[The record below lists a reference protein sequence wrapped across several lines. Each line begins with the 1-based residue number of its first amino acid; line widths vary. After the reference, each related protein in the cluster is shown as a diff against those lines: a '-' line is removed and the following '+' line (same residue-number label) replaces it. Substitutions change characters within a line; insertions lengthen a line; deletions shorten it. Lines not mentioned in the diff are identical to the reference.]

1 MNNFVHRVLGH
12 YYMNEAD
19 GDGSDLGGSS
29 DDAGDQDDDDQ
40 GEGGDAGDDDDQ
52 GEGDEDDDDSV
63 VVTIGDEKPP
73 VEDEEEKAAPKWV
86 KDLRKQTKEQAK
98 RIRELEQEREAT
110 KVVASPK
117 VPELGPKPT
126 LEDSDWDADDF
137 EQKLTAWHDRKRQVE
152 QEKQKLVEQEEAQKQ
167 EWQGRLTTYAKAKE
181 GLKVR
186 DFDDAEGTV
195 LSTLSVTQQGII
207 VQGADNSALVVYAL
221 GKNPAKAKELAGITD
236 AVKFAFAIAK
246 LETQLKVQAKSKSAP
261 APEGKIRGGGA
272 AISGS
277 VDYNL
282 ERLRAEAEKTGDY
295 SKVTQYRK
303 QQREKQKA

>member
-1 MNNFVHRVLGH
+1 MSEQLH
-12 YYMNEAD
+12 
-19 GDGSDLGGSS
+19 
-29 DDAGDQDDDDQ
+29 DDQ
-40 GEGGDAGDDDDQ
+40 VEELEQESELQDEEVTGSQEEESSEEED
-52 GEGDEDDDDSV
+52 DEDGV
-63 VVTIGDEKPP
+63 IVTIGDEKPP
-73 VEDEEEKAAPKWV
+73 VEDEEEKTAPKWV

-98 RIRELEQEREAT
+98 RIRELEQEVTAKSAPAAKT
-110 KVVASPK
+110 PD
-117 VPELGPKPT
+117 LGPKP
-126 LEDSDWDADDF
+126 LLSDEGIEYD
-137 EQKLTAWHDRKRQVE
+137 EEIYQERLTAWLESKRKVDQAKADE
-152 QEKQKLVEQEEAQKQ
+152 QKQIEAQQQ

-186 DFDDAEGTV
+186 DFDDAESNV

-221 GKNPAKAKELAGITD
+221 GKNPAKAKELAGIND

-272 AISGS
+272 SISGS
-277 VDYNL
+277 VDSNL

-295 SKVTQYRK
+295 SKVSQYRK

>member
-1 MNNFVHRVLGH
+1 MNLFVHGKLGH
-12 YYMNEAD
+12 FYMSEND
-19 GDGSDLGGSS
+19 
-29 DDAGDQDDDDQ
+29 
-40 GEGGDAGDDDDQ
+40 GEGNDLPGASTETEEEEESSEEEEESSEEED
-52 GEGDEDDDDSV
+52 DEDGV
-63 VVTIGDEKPP
+63 IVTIGDEKPP
-73 VEDEEEKAAPKWV
+73 VEDEEEKTAPKWV

-98 RIRELEQEREAT
+98 RIRELEQERESA
-110 KVVASPK
+110 KAVSSPK
-117 VPELGPKPT
+117 VPEIGPKP
-126 LEDSDWDADDF
+126 LLSDNGIEYD
-137 EQKLTAWHDRKRQVE
+137 EEIYQERLTAWLESKRQVDQARDE
-152 QEKQKLVEQEEAQKQ
+152 EKKQQEAQQQ

-186 DFDDAEGTV
+186 DFDDAESTV

-277 VDYNL
+277 VDSNL

>member
-1 MNNFVHRVLGH
+1 M
-12 YYMNEAD
+12 
-19 GDGSDLGGSS
+19 SDQLHDDQVEELEQESELKQEDVA
-29 DDAGDQDDDDQ
+29 DDAEEESAEDD
-40 GEGGDAGDDDDQ
+40 E
-52 GEGDEDDDDSV
+52 DDDSV

-73 VEDEEEKAAPKWV
+73 IEDEEEKTAPKWV

-98 RIRELEQEREAT
+98 RIRELEQERESAKAVST
-110 KVVASPK
+110 PK

-126 LEDSDWDADDF
+126 LDDCDYDAEEF
-137 EQKLTAWHDRKRQVE
+137 ETRLTAWHDRKRQAD
-152 QEKQKLVEQEEAQKQ
+152 QAQADEKKQQEAQQQ

-186 DFDDAEGTV
+186 DFEDAESTV

-277 VDYNL
+277 VDSNL
-282 ERLRAEAEKTGDY
+282 ERLRAEAEKSGDY
-295 SKVTQYRK
+295 SKVSQYRK
-303 QQREKQKA
+303 QQKDKQKA

>member
-1 MNNFVHRVLGH
+1 MNLFVHGKLGH
-12 YYMNEAD
+12 FYMSETD
-19 GDGSDLGGSS
+19 
-29 DDAGDQDDDDQ
+29 
-40 GEGGDAGDDDDQ
+40 
-52 GEGDEDDDDSV
+52 GEGDDLPGASTEAEEEEESFEQEEESSEEEDDDDGV
-63 VVTIGDEKPP
+63 IVTIGDEKPP
-73 VEDEEEKAAPKWV
+73 VDDEEEKAAPKWV

-98 RIRELEQEREAT
+98 RIRELEQEREAAKAT
-110 KVVASPK
+110 STPK

-126 LEDSDWDADDF
+126 LDDCDYDAEEF
-137 EQKLTAWHDRKRQVE
+137 ETRLTAWHDRKRQVE
-152 QEKQKLVEQEEAQKQ
+152 QAKADEQKQVEAQQQ

-186 DFDDAEGTV
+186 DFDDAESTV

-277 VDYNL
+277 VDSNL

-303 QQREKQKA
+303 QQKEKQKA

>member
-1 MNNFVHRVLGH
+1 M
-12 YYMNEAD
+12 
-19 GDGSDLGGSS
+19 SDQLN
-29 DDAGDQDDDDQ
+29 DDQ
-40 GEGGDAGDDDDQ
+40 VEELEQ
-52 GEGDEDDDDSV
+52 EEELREEETTESEEEKSPEDEEEDDSV
-63 VVTIGDEKPP
+63 IVTIGDEKPP
-73 VEDEEEKAAPKWV
+73 VEDEEEKTAPKWV

-98 RIRELEQEREAT
+98 RIRELEQEAAAKAAPAART
-110 KVVASPK
+110 
-117 VPELGPKPT
+117 PELGPKPT
-126 LEDSDWDADDF
+126 LEDSDWDAEDF
-137 EQKLTAWHDRKRQVE
+137 EVKLTEWHDRKRKVE
-152 QEKQKLVEQEEAQKQ
+152 QAKADEQKQIEAQQQ

-186 DFDDAEGTV
+186 DFDDAESTV

-261 APEGKIRGGGA
+261 PPEGKVRGGNA
-272 AISGS
+272 PVSGS
-277 VDYNL
+277 VDSNL

-295 SKVTQYRK
+295 SKVSAYRR
-303 QQREKQKA
+303 QQKEKQKA

>member
-1 MNNFVHRVLGH
+1 MSEQLH
-12 YYMNEAD
+12 
-19 GDGSDLGGSS
+19 
-29 DDAGDQDDDDQ
+29 DDQ
-40 GEGGDAGDDDDQ
+40 VEELEQ
-52 GEGDEDDDDSV
+52 ESELQDEDVTDSQEEESSEEEDDEDGV
-63 VVTIGDEKPP
+63 IVTIGDEKPL
-73 VEDEEEKAAPKWV
+73 VEDEEEKTAPKWV

-98 RIRELEQEREAT
+98 RIRELEQEREAS
-110 KVVASPK
+110 KSSAAPK
-117 VPELGPKPT
+117 VPDLGPKPT
-126 LEDSDWDADDF
+126 LDDCDYDAEEF
-137 EQKLTAWHDRKRQVE
+137 ETRLTAWHERKRQVE
-152 QEKQKLVEQEEAQKQ
+152 QAKADEQKQIEAQQQ

-186 DFDDAEGTV
+186 DFEDAENTV

-277 VDYNL
+277 VDSNL

>member
-1 MNNFVHRVLGH
+1 M
-12 YYMNEAD
+12 
-19 GDGSDLGGSS
+19 SDQLH
-29 DDAGDQDDDDQ
+29 DDQ
-40 GEGGDAGDDDDQ
+40 VEDLKQEDELQEEESLEQEEESSEEED
-52 GEGDEDDDDSV
+52 DEDGV
-63 VVTIGDEKPP
+63 IVTIGDEKHP
-73 VEDEEEKAAPKWV
+73 VEDEEEKTAPKWV

-98 RIRELEQEREAT
+98 RIRELEQEREAS
-110 KVVASPK
+110 KAVSAPK
-117 VPELGPKPT
+117 VPDLGPKPT
-126 LEDSDWDADDF
+126 LDDCDYDAEVF
-137 EQKLTAWHDRKRQVE
+137 ETKLTEWHDRKRQVE
-152 QEKQKLVEQEEAQKQ
+152 QAKADEQKQVEAQQQ

-186 DFDDAEGTV
+186 DFDDAESTV

-277 VDYNL
+277 VDSNL

>member
-12 YYMNEAD
+12 FYMDEAD
-19 GDGSDLGGSS
+19 GDGGDLSGADEGGAQ
-29 DDAGDQDDDDQ
+29 DDQAPDDNTGDDDQ
-40 GEGGDAGDDDDQ
+40 VDDDA
-52 GEGDEDDDDSV
+52 EDDDDSV
-63 VVTIGDEKPP
+63 IVTIGDEKPP
-73 VEDEEEKAAPKWV
+73 VEDEEEKTAPKWV

-98 RIRELEQEREAT
+98 RIRELEQEAAAKAAPAT
-110 KVVASPK
+110 KVPD
-117 VPELGPKPT
+117 LGPKPT
-126 LEDSDWDADDF
+126 LDDCDYDAEEF
-137 EQKLTAWHDRKRQVE
+137 ESRLTAWHDRKRQAD
-152 QEKQKLVEQEEAQKQ
+152 QAQADEKKQQEAQQQ

-186 DFDDAEGTV
+186 DFDDAENTV

-261 APEGKIRGGGA
+261 PPEGKVRGGNA
-272 AISGS
+272 PVSGS
-277 VDYNL
+277 VDSNL
-282 ERLRAEAEKTGDY
+282 ERLRADAEKTGDY
-295 SKVTQYRK
+295 SKVSAYRRAQK
-303 QQREKQKA
+303 EKQKA

>member
-1 MNNFVHRVLGH
+1 MNLFVHGKLGH
-12 YYMNEAD
+12 FYLSETD
-19 GDGSDLGGSS
+19 GEGSDLPGASTESEEEEEPSEEEEESS
-29 DDAGDQDDDDQ
+29 
-40 GEGGDAGDDDDQ
+40 E
-52 GEGDEDDDDSV
+52 EEEEDDDSV
-63 VVTIGDEKPP
+63 VVTIGDEKPQ
-73 VEDEEEKAAPKWV
+73 VEDEEEKTAPKWV
-86 KDLRKQTKEQAK
+86 KNVRKDIREKTR
-98 RIRELEQEREAT
+98 RIRDLEQQLEAT
-110 KVVASPK
+110 KAASEPK
-117 VPELGPKPT
+117 AKVTELGPKPT
-126 LEDSDWDADDF
+126 LDDCDYDAEEF
-137 EQKLTAWHDRKRQVE
+137 ETKLTEWHDRKRQVE
-152 QEKQKLVEQEEAQKQ
+152 QAKADEQKQIEAQQQ

-186 DFDDAEGTV
+186 DFEDAESTV

-272 AISGS
+272 SISGS
-277 VDYNL
+277 VDSNL

>member
-1 MNNFVHRVLGH
+1 MSEQLH
-12 YYMNEAD
+12 
-19 GDGSDLGGSS
+19 
-29 DDAGDQDDDDQ
+29 DDQ
-40 GEGGDAGDDDDQ
+40 VEELEQESELQDEEVTGSQEEESSEEED
-52 GEGDEDDDDSV
+52 DEDGV
-63 VVTIGDEKPP
+63 IVTIGDEKPP
-73 VEDEEEKAAPKWV
+73 VEDEEEKTAPKWV

-98 RIRELEQEREAT
+98 RIRELEQEREAA
-110 KVVASPK
+110 KSSAVPK

-126 LEDSDWDADDF
+126 LDDCDYDAEEF
-137 EQKLTAWHDRKRQVE
+137 ETRLTAWHDRKRQVE
-152 QEKQKLVEQEEAQKQ
+152 QAKADEQKQIEAQQQ

-186 DFDDAEGTV
+186 DFDDAESTV

-277 VDYNL
+277 VDSNL